1 MNIYLSLKE
10 FVLSFHIIE
19 FQNQSEGMITM
30 LYCTEDSCTG
40 RLQYCIIILGF
51 IYSTV
56 LYCIVLYFTLL
67 YSTVLHLRNYRCTV
81 ATIKYS
87 GTSGYEQL
95 EIRISSTP
103 KNCLGKQ
110 TEFKLR
116 TIENS
121 KSAYFV

>member
-10 FVLSFHIIE
+10 FILSFHIIE
-19 FQNQSEGMITM
+19 FQNQSEGMIIM
-30 LYCTEDSCTG
+30 LYCTERS
-40 RLQYCIIILGF
+40 
-51 IYSTV
+51 
-56 LYCIVLYFTLL
+56 LL
-67 YSTVLHLRNYRCTV
+67 YSTVLHFRNYRCTV
-81 ATIKYS
+81 PTIKYS

-116 TIENS
+116 TIEKS